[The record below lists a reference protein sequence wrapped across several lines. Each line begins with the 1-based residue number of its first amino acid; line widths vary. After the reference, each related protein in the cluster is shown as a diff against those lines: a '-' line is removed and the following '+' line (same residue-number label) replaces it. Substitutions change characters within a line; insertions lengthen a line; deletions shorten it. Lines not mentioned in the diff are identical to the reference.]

1 MELKKEETYINIKKI
16 INNKIKKQNSQRKL
30 QKIKANLK
38 IQKKNIYIYNNT
50 KNKTKI
56 TIISYF

>member
-38 IQKKNIYIYNNT
+38 IQRKNIYI
-50 KNKTKI
+50 
-56 TIISYF
+56 